1 MKGDRRLDRVEG
13 DTVVEIKSGKGK
25 FNPDE
30 IGELDDHLSLVDK
43 QGAITDAEG
52 NAVPLKS
59 VRWKSLDPKGA
70 KANAEFMKTRLS
82 AAPEALSWEITNDSF
97 ETKVFT
103 SENAGEIDA
112 FLGIK
117 PKK

>member
-1 MKGDRRLDRVEG
+1 
-13 DTVVEIKSGKGK
+13 
-25 FNPDE
+25 
-30 IGELDDHLSLVDK
+30 
-43 QGAITDAEG
+43 
-52 NAVPLKS
+52 
-59 VRWKSLDPKGA
+59 LDPKGA